1 MPQRHLIRL
10 NCCPCGERRWIAS
23 HCSALKKCTNIYQAI
38 TGQSVQ
44 PDVLVS
50 VLSMIPGSM
59 KAIKKYILRHMLTAA
74 RTVIARKWRKM
85 ADPSIEEWV
94 CEMSELQF
102 LYVRSRSKGTN
113 LKDMAT
119 MGGVQNLSNFIKLF
133 VEQYYRAFLLCLPS
147 QLLSYSPALPFSP
160 PFFVVDWV
168 GLS

>member
-1 MPQRHLIRL
+1 
-10 NCCPCGERRWIAS
+10 
-23 HCSALKKCTNIYQAI
+23 
-38 TGQSVQ
+38 
-44 PDVLVS
+44 
-50 VLSMIPGSM
+50 MIPGSM
-59 KAIKKYILRHMLTAA
+59 KAIKKDILRHMLTAA

-119 MGGVQNLSNFIKLF
+119 MGGVKNLSNFIKLF

-160 PFFVVDWV
+160 PFFCSGLGGFELMAVRFEWV
-168 GLS
+168 WIGLLEWLGSGKWENNRYKHRLIYRIDSYEL